1 MLASQKTEFQEEVL
15 MLLRNIV
22 AKLRVLTEKIEKVD
36 SAAKSL
42 GMACGQAFLQVKTR
56 GRTTG
61 NADGPLGIRRYDRSR
76 HIFLI
81 KLSQRFRGGFFEPL
95 RRTRPL
101 FVR

>member
-42 GMACGQAFLQVKTR
+42 GMACGQAFLQVKGVVNKLADEQQETR
-56 GRTTG
+56 M
-61 NADGPLGIRRYDRSR
+61 D
-76 HIFLI
+76 
-81 KLSQRFRGGFFEPL
+81 LSEYGGTIEAATFFW
-95 RRTRPL
+95 
-101 FVR
+101 